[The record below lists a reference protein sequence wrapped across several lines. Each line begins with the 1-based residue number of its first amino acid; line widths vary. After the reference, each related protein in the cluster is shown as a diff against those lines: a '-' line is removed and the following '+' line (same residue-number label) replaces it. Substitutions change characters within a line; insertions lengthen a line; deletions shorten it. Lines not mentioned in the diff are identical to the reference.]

1 MPNNYKNNSIKNN
14 NPAASGIFQ
23 EVKTMRFSK
32 YNNPNKRR
40 ARKYS
45 PYTKIERETR
55 ENELY
60 KLLAAAETE
69 TERDAL
75 IKVFRASV

>member
-1 MPNNYKNNSIKNN
+1 
-14 NPAASGIFQ
+14 
-23 EVKTMRFSK
+23 MRFSK